1 MGNDARLF
9 PAVKRTVFIGAVSL
23 FAAVFTVGS
32 VDAAQDPI
40 VYPAK
45 GQSGKQMEQDKYSCY
60 QWAKGQTGFDP
71 MQAPTATAPPPQKK
85 GGALRGAAGGA
96 AMGAAVGAIAG
107 DAGKGAAI
115 GAASGGII
123 GGVRRRKSE
132 QEQQQY
138 AQGQAAGYDQRRGE
152 YNRAWGACMEGRGY
166 TVK

>member
-1 MGNDARLF
+1 MSNDARLF
-9 PAVKRTVFIGAVSL
+9 PALMRPAVIGAVSF
-23 FAAVFTVGS
+23 FAVIFAVNA
-32 VDAAQDPI
+32 VDAQDPI

-45 GQSGKQMEQDKYSCY
+45 GQSSQKMEQDKYSCY

-115 GAASGGII
+115 GAASGGIV
-123 GGVRRRKSE
+123 GGVRRRRSE
-132 QEQQQY
+132 QEQEQY
-138 AQGQAAGYDQRRGE
+138 AQDQSAGYQQRRGE